1 MKYKLKGN
9 NIQHRIL
16 LFFFFYFSWSS
27 SKVLSDFS
35 TDPNDFLMIYF
46 IGVSQSFTFENALLL
61 MSVFSLFMHF
71 LSCVCRLAS
80 RFLLKK
86 TFFYMRFLPFDFTNR
101 DLKKQY
107 LISKF
112 FLHYYFVTQMNIF
125 GGFFL
130 YIFNRI
136 IYFKFIKGEWSTK
149 LRQRGFLSPLILTL
163 S

>member
-1 MKYKLKGN
+1 MFSPFSCIFY
-9 NIQHRIL
+9 HVFVDL
-16 LFFFFYFSWSS
+16 LRGFF
-27 SKVLSDFS
+27 
-35 TDPNDFLMIYF
+35 
-46 IGVSQSFTFENALLL
+46 
-61 MSVFSLFMHF
+61 
-71 LSCVCRLAS
+71 
-80 RFLLKK
+80 LKK

-125 GGFFL
+125 CFFL

-163 S
+163 SWILDTWCFIIKRNVHPKVFIYCSGNIFYSYVT